1 MRIIFFAGKGGVG
14 KTSVAAATGT
24 MAAEMG
30 HRTVIMSLDIAHS
43 LADIFDLEKGLL
55 DLNKGQPIEVKEN
68 LWIQELDIQEEIQRY
83 WGDIHKYISSLLHTT
98 GLDEVL
104 AEELAILPGM
114 EEVSLLL
121 YINKYVREKQF
132 DVILLDCAPTG
143 ESLRFISIPTTLEW
157 YMRKIFKMQRT
168 LVKFVRPVAK
178 RVYDVHLPGDDYFQA
193 IEKLFERLQG
203 VDQILM
209 DPELT
214 TVRLVTNPEKIVL
227 KETQRA
233 FMYFCLYKMN
243 IDAIIMNRIWPEN
256 LKDAY
261 FKEWIKGQKHYVEE
275 AQEYFNPVPIFPVNL
290 FSGEILGYDNLKSL
304 AAQIYGEKNPVGRF
318 FSEEPYNLVKEGEN
332 YRLRLK
338 LPFILK
344 ENVNLNKTYDELI
357 IRIGGFKRH
366 VLLPR
371 PVASLNSVKA
381 VLEGQYLDILFEG
394 DDHERKRE

>member
-1 MRIIFFAGKGGVG
+1 
-14 KTSVAAATGT
+14 
-24 MAAEMG
+24 
-30 HRTVIMSLDIAHS
+30 
-43 LADIFDLEKGLL
+43 
-55 DLNKGQPIEVKEN
+55 
-68 LWIQELDIQEEIQRY
+68 
-83 WGDIHKYISSLLHTT
+83 
-98 GLDEVL
+98 
-104 AEELAILPGM
+104 
-114 EEVSLLL
+114 
-121 YINKYVREKQF
+121 
-132 DVILLDCAPTG
+132 
-143 ESLRFISIPTTLEW
+143 
-157 YMRKIFKMQRT
+157 
-168 LVKFVRPVAK
+168 
-178 RVYDVHLPGDDYFQA
+178 
-193 IEKLFERLQG
+193 
-203 VDQILM
+203 M

-261 FKEWIKGQKHYVEE
+261 FKEWIKEQKHYVEE

-344 ENVNLNKTYDELI
+344 KDVDLNKTYDELI